1 MQYFIYSIV
10 IFLSTL
16 LGAFVGLGGGVI
28 IKPMLDV
35 LHMHTLSEIAF
46 FSSCAVFAMSVTSTA
61 KYLKKGVTF
70 EKRILFPLSAGAVLG
85 GFLGNSAFSAALQ
98 SAKSRE
104 LLNPVGILCAGLLL
118 GTAAA
123 FLGIGG
129 GPINVAA
136 LTLLFSFSVR
146 DAAVY
151 SVAVIFFSQL
161 SNLSVQLL
169 RGGVQGYDLK
179 MLWVVIPCAVVG
191 GLLGA
196 LLNGRCRG
204 RQKRGFCS
212 KIPLPVSLSVAL
224 RARPYKRGNTRRNAD
239 ATGTVCLCPKLSN
252 RLPPILM
259 KRDMKPPMSVNGIW
273 RPTVCRMSGCI
284 VKKRRFQKICRANIR
299 IGGVPPMFWSL
310 LRTAMTAISSTA
322 TATALI
328 LKATAQTVSTILH

>member
-35 LHMHTLSEIAF
+35 LHMHTLPEIAF

-70 EKRILFPLSAGAVLG
+70 EKRILFPLAAGAVLG

-98 SAKSRE
+98 AAQSADTVKGAQSVALSA
-104 LLNPVGILCAGLLL
+104 LLLCVLIFVNVRAKTAKLQNPIGILCAGLLL
-118 GTAAA
+118 GALAA

-169 RGGVQGYDLK
+169 RGGVQDYDLK
-179 MLWVVIPCAVVG
+179 MLWAVIPCAVVG

-196 LLNGRCRG
+196 LLNRRCSEKAARITFSLAIFSMIILTLYNAVTA
-204 RQKRGFCS
+204 FC
-212 KIPLPVSLSVAL
+212 
-224 RARPYKRGNTRRNAD
+224 
-239 ATGTVCLCPKLSN
+239 
-252 RLPPILM
+252 
-259 KRDMKPPMSVNGIW
+259 
-273 RPTVCRMSGCI
+273 
-284 VKKRRFQKICRANIR
+284 
-299 IGGVPPMFWSL
+299 
-310 LRTAMTAISSTA
+310 
-322 TATALI
+322 
-328 LKATAQTVSTILH
+328 

>member
-1 MQYFIYSIV
+1 MQCLIYSVV

-35 LHMHTLSEIAF
+35 LHMHTLAEISF

-61 KYLKKGVTF
+61 KYLKKGVSF
-70 EKRILFPLSAGAVLG
+70 QKRILFPLSIGAVLG
-85 GFLGNSAFSAALQ
+85 GFFGNSVFSAALQ
-98 SAKSRE
+98 SVQSAETVKGVQSAMLCA
-104 LLNPVGILCAGLLL
+104 LLVSVLVFVNIRVKTARLKNPFGILCAGLLL
-118 GTAAA
+118 GAVAA

-161 SNLSVQLL
+161 SNLGVQLM

-179 MLWVVIPCAVVG
+179 MLFVIIPCAVLG

-196 LLNGRCRG
+196 VLNRRCSENAARITFSLAIFSMMMLTLYNAVTA
-204 RQKRGFCS
+204 FC
-212 KIPLPVSLSVAL
+212 
-224 RARPYKRGNTRRNAD
+224 
-239 ATGTVCLCPKLSN
+239 
-252 RLPPILM
+252 
-259 KRDMKPPMSVNGIW
+259 
-273 RPTVCRMSGCI
+273 
-284 VKKRRFQKICRANIR
+284 
-299 IGGVPPMFWSL
+299 
-310 LRTAMTAISSTA
+310 
-322 TATALI
+322 
-328 LKATAQTVSTILH
+328 

>member
-98 SAKSRE
+98 SAQSADTVKGVQSAALCV
-104 LLNPVGILCAGLLL
+104 LLLCVLVFVNLHIKTAKLQNPVGILCAGLLL

-123 FLGIGG
+123 FLCIGG

-196 LLNGRCRG
+196 LLNRRCSEKAARMTFSLAIFSMIILTLYNAVTA
-204 RQKRGFCS
+204 FC
-212 KIPLPVSLSVAL
+212 
-224 RARPYKRGNTRRNAD
+224 
-239 ATGTVCLCPKLSN
+239 
-252 RLPPILM
+252 
-259 KRDMKPPMSVNGIW
+259 
-273 RPTVCRMSGCI
+273 
-284 VKKRRFQKICRANIR
+284 
-299 IGGVPPMFWSL
+299 
-310 LRTAMTAISSTA
+310 
-322 TATALI
+322 
-328 LKATAQTVSTILH
+328 